1 MTAQRHELAEGWSIG
16 TSGRHP
22 DRRTDTSDG
31 GVITRADRFE
41 GRGVRS
47 P

>member
-1 MTAQRHELAEGWSIG
+1 MG

-31 GVITRADRFE
+31 GVITRADPFD

-47 P
+47 T